1 MKSLQC
7 LELLM
12 CAQSMDFPAKL
23 LVLQQCLWKT
33 TALFMSICTGML
45 LYWSDLMISILHC
58 ASLLYNIIR
67 NMMLQFGM
75 WDQIRADQGK
85 EWNLLLYINQSLS
98 HLRNDPSR
106 PPHLQS
112 SSKLVCGSL
121 CLVFK
126 CAWAL
131 TWYLISRITLL
142 NECGWRL
149 TTESIIL

>member
-12 CAQSMDFPAKL
+12 CAQLMDFPAKL
-23 LVLQQCLWKT
+23 LVLQQCLWKKPPYLWAYVQVCYYT
-33 TALFMSICTGML
+33 EVIWWYQFFIVPLSC
-45 LYWSDLMISILHC
+45 
-58 ASLLYNIIR
+58 IIR
-67 NMMLQFGM
+67 NMVLQFGM

-106 PPHLQS
+106 PPHLQ